1 MRHAVPRPRLPDP
14 LSLRKHLDAATPAEI
29 EEFRRFW
36 LPHERR
42 ELRREQLV
50 ERLERTM
57 SDENVLYA
65 KAELLSEKVRAV
77 LLALLRAAH
86 YTADLQGVFRGVEGV
101 DMEYYE
107 AEAALTALARRG
119 FVRVFRAREWP
130 HFGRSAYALPVEMAE
145 AMRGLAGADRRPLD
159 QLFLRASYRPSALEE
174 SVSESAAEVPES
186 VEAAIASLPTP
197 PLRLIAQEAIERF
210 GGILTRQE
218 FRAAFA
224 ASRAAWQS
232 RRFRDEFG
240 RRGLGTVGHIDLRA
254 RGLGVDDDVLLL
266 FHETVE
272 RWFEEQRQRPLAFDR
287 VLRAHGDLMSDVV
300 LALEQIQDASV
311 RVGKE
316 GSVYKAARGR
326 LAESLVFPEQDLLD
340 RQEVADRALALV
352 QALDLARNEGDGRL
366 VVTDAGR
373 AWPALPLARKV
384 RAAYGALLR
393 DGGGTLRSHH
403 LARLQAHVAAL
414 LAEPGDAWFPGRS
427 LALRARNRYLLELAR
442 EAAAPAQAPL
452 AARPGALTELAAAAH
467 DLVARELFALGLVE
481 VAMRGEEVAG
491 VRLAALGREVL
502 GGAGNPSENG
512 ARALVVNPDFEML
525 VLPEGGVDE
534 LLHALDRI
542 AVRVRSGEV
551 AHYRLDR
558 ERVERA
564 AVGGYGADAMIAF
577 LRAHARAPVPQNVEY
592 SIREW
597 SAGVRSASLARGILF
612 TGSDPRVIEAI
623 LHHPALKECVER
635 VLDERT
641 LFFNE
646 RALERQVAQ
655 ELRALGVYVL

>member
-1 MRHAVPRPRLPDP
+1 VRQATSRPGLPDP
-14 LSLRKHLDAATPAEI
+14 LSLRTHLDAATPAEI

-50 ERLERTM
+50 ERLERAM

-65 KAELLSEKVRAV
+65 KVELLSEKVRAV
-77 LLALLRAAH
+77 LLALLRAAN
-86 YTADLQGVFRGVEGV
+86 YAADLQGVFRGVEGV

-119 FVRVFRAREWP
+119 FVRVARAREWL
-130 HFGRSAYALPVEMAE
+130 HFGRSTFALPAEMAE
-145 AMRGLAGADRRPLD
+145 AMRGLAGADRRPFD
-159 QLFLRASYRPSALEE
+159 QVFLRASYRPSALEDAATE
-174 SVSESAAEVPES
+174 LPAEVPAS
-186 VEAAIASLPTP
+186 VEAAAAALPTASL
-197 PLRLIAQEAIERF
+197 RLVAREALERF

-218 FRAAFA
+218 FRGAFA
-224 ASRAAWQS
+224 SSRVAWQS

-240 RRGLGTVGHIDLRA
+240 RRGLGTVGHVDLRT
-254 RGLGVDDDVLLL
+254 RGLGVDDDALLL
-266 FHETVE
+266 FHEVVE
-272 RWFEEQRQRPLAFDR
+272 RWSEEQRQRPLAFDR

-316 GSVYKAARGR
+316 GSVYKAARAR
-326 LAESLVFPEQDLLD
+326 LAESLVFPEQRLLD

-352 QALDLARNEGDGRL
+352 QALGLARNEGEGRL
-366 VVTDAGR
+366 AVTDAGR
-373 AWPALPLARKV
+373 AWPALPLPAKV
-384 RAAYGALLR
+384 RAAYDALFR
-393 DGGGTLRSHH
+393 DGSGTLRSQH
-403 LARLQAHVAAL
+403 LSRLQAHIGAL
-414 LAEPGDAWFPGRS
+414 LMEGDAWFPGRS

-442 EAAAPAQAPL
+442 EPASPSRPPL

-467 DLVARELFALGLVE
+467 DLVVRDLFALGVIEAAVRGDE
-481 VAMRGEEVAG
+481 VVG
-491 VRLAALGREVL
+491 VRLSALGRTAL
-502 GGAGNPSENG
+502 RGAGSPSDNG

-525 VLPEGGVDE
+525 VFPEGGVDE

-564 AVGGYGADAMIAF
+564 AVGGYGAEAIIAF

-592 SIREW
+592 SLREW

-612 TGSDPRVIEAI
+612 TASDPRIVEAI

-646 RALERQVAQ
+646 RALERQVSQ